1 MTGRDYQT
9 DGSITGGW
17 GWGVEEIAHKWDFMV
32 LGCSPFKR
40 VTV

>member
-9 DGSITGGW
+9 DGPITGGW
-17 GWGVEEIAHKWDFMV
+17 GWGIAHKWDFMV